1 MLIPGQNKLA
11 EPEIVAVPRFETLLE
26 QFKQAAIGYIAE
38 GDPAMAARV
47 AETLEN
53 EAEVFTKLLEA
64 ATVMLQAERRHKNE
78 QIKQMLAWWAK
89 GSNLDAKVA
98 DLGLERQT
106 IDPGDPNAFPPVP
119 PEMESDERLQLR
131 YYLAPHAPAAGSR
144 LHYRTEALTLSG
156 RARVRVETPG
166 PGEVVVRYLFE
177 EDEWPAKIKD
187 AAARR
192 TAPGQVEVRML
203 SRETADGTPSAEL
216 LDAARMHF
224 ARNDVRP
231 ETDEV
236 ILAAAEVVPYKIRAK
251 AYIHPGPDSVLTED
265 DAIARLQAY
274 ADQQHALEGE
284 VDPSWVYHYL
294 HESGAVRID
303 LLEPLAPVS
312 AEWYQAPW
320 CEAIE
325 LEVVT
330 Q

>member
-26 QFKQAAIGYIAE
+26 KFKTAAVDYIAQ
-38 GDPAMAARV
+38 GDATMAARV

-53 EAEVFTKLLEA
+53 EAEVFTKLVEA

-78 QIKQMLAWWAK
+78 QIKQMLAWWAQ

-106 IDPGDPNAFPPVP
+106 IDPGDPNAFPPLP
-119 PEMESDERLQLR
+119 PEMEDDERLQLR

-156 RARVRVETPG
+156 RARVLVETPG
-166 PGEVVVRYLFE
+166 AGEVVVRYLFE
-177 EDEWPAKIKD
+177 PDDWPSKIKD
-187 AAARR
+187 GLGRR
-192 TAPGQVEVRML
+192 TEPGQVTVRVL
-203 SRETADGTPSAEL
+203 SRETDDGTPSAEL
-216 LDAARMHF
+216 LDAVRAHF

-236 ILAAAEVVPYKIRAK
+236 IVEAAEVVPYKIRAK
-251 AYIHPGPDSVLTED
+251 AYIHPGPDSVLTEE
-265 DAIARLQAY
+265 DAVERLQAY

-284 VDPSWVYHYL
+284 IDPSWVYHYL
-294 HESGAVRID
+294 HESGAVRIE
-303 LLEPLAPVS
+303 LLEPLAPIS